1 MTLILDSGG
10 LSALAGNRA
19 RLEVLDRRGLWPP
32 EVVVVVLAES
42 LTGDHRRDFHTNRL
56 LGMCRIHPVD
66 EPLARLAAKLR
77 FQTGRAGTVTATD
90 ALVAAFATQFA
101 DARLLTSDPDDLRAL
116 AAVAPSKIVVEQV

>member
-19 RLEVLDRRGLWPP
+19 RLEVLNRRGLWPP

-56 LGMCRIHPVD
+56 LGMC
-66 EPLARLAAKLR
+66 R